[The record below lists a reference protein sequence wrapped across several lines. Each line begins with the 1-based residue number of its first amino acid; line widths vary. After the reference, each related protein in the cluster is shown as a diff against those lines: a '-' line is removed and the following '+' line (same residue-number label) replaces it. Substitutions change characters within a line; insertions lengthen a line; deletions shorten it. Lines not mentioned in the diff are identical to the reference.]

1 MNNKDTTEKEPK
13 VHYVFL
19 DDEEDYIRKIACGLQ
34 PDDVLKTNDGDD
46 VTCPICKPYVSA
58 EARSY
63 KDLIDDGSDF

>member
-34 PDDVLKTNDGDD
+34 PDDVLKTNDGDF
-46 VTCPICKPYVSA
+46 VTCPECEDYVFA
-58 EARSY
+58 ETMRY
-63 KDLIDDGSDF
+63 RMGL